1 MAVEAVQPDPI
12 LTAARRIAFLPVVH
26 GGLGLRSSALLSPA
40 AYWAAWADMLP
51 TLAERVPDLAEQVLQ
66 ELESGGSR
74 IASLAQAAAAEDA
87 VTRAEFPLKPTW
99 RELAAGFRPP
109 NPAPA
114 YEEEPGQWPHGWQFY
129 ASLGLVT
136 HHRETTVLPNLDP
149 AAQARLRSQSGAH
162 AGDHITAL
170 PTCAYTVVNPMRM
183 NGMLRRRARLPL
195 ATGSRHCR
203 ALRCQQ
209 TGASLL
215 DSFGDH
221 GAACTRTG
229 ELKRRGSAVERAWR
243 PLWEEAPVQA
253 SEHPLVHDLV
263 PTVPAWDGRQADV
276 FVRGMSIGNGRP
288 VVGDMCMGSALH
300 VNGTPYAHASAEDGK
315 AIERLTRQKHNDY
328 PELVASDRIRYVV
341 LACEEGG
348 QWGPDVF
355 EVVSDLVRLKV
366 APLHPMLRRSA
377 ALAYTRKWWAIL
389 ATGAQSAAID
399 CILGQDPQVWVPH
412 GAPPLAVDLAWA
424 DVAPEPSRLG

>member
-1 MAVEAVQPDPI
+1 MRFRSRQRGGRGAASPAGLQPVRPGAEPTDVDAEQLDPV
-12 LTAARRIAFLPVVH
+12 LAAARRIAFLPVVH

-51 TLAERVPDLAEQVLQ
+51 TLVERVPDLAEQVLQ
-66 ELESGGSR
+66 ELESGDSR
-74 IASLAQAAAAEDA
+74 IVSVAQAAAADHA

-114 YEEEPGQWPHGWQFY
+114 SEEEPGQWPHGWQFY
-129 ASLGLVT
+129 ASLGLIT
-136 HHRETTVLPNLDP
+136 HHRETIVLPNLDP

-203 ALRCQQ
+203 ALGCQR

-263 PTVPAWDGRQADV
+263 PTVPAWDGRQAGV
-276 FVRGMSIGNGRP
+276 FVRGMSIGSGRP

-300 VNGTPYAHASAEDGK
+300 VNGTPYAHAATEDAK

-348 QWGPDVF
+348 RWGPDVF
-355 EVVSDLVRLKV
+355 EVVSDLVRLIMAKEKERNEKR
-366 APLHPMLRRSA
+366 MGKRSA
-377 ALAYTRKWWAIL
+377 
-389 ATGAQSAAID
+389 
-399 CILGQDPQVWVPH
+399 H
-412 GAPPLAVDLAWA
+412 
-424 DVAPEPSRLG
+424 